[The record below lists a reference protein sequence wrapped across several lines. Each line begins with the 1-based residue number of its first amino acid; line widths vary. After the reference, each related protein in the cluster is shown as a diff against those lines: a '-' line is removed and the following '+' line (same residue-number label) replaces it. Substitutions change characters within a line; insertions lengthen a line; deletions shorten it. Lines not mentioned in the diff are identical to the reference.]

1 MNHAKT
7 ANNNDLTIS
16 SIGTETDI
24 TYTETQQG
32 GNLLSWITSTTV
44 ANESRMAIK
53 AFSDGRPD
61 VACYIIGNYNIDLS
75 LTDNNNRNVLHHLAI
90 LSNNPIALICML
102 NLLEKKSIDS
112 SIINA
117 QDKDG
122 NTPAHYAIINNQHQL
137 VELLEQKGA
146 NLKLKNKSGLY
157 LQQDDDTEEIIE
169 TEPMSKVPIFIA
181 QKIETNDD
189 KNLIKNIED
198 IVSRFVKKEEVKSE
212 LPELSPLVTEVINTD
227 SETFIDKLLDKF
239 NLAKPTSNP
248 NTSIF
253 VKKDQSVEQSK
264 NPEKK
269 EQTNDADTDL
279 FIKRLVQKTKQDGG
293 AKSETPLSGTSDM
306 ARGIKNQA
314 KDLHDRVI
322 EKIKKLLKVDDL
334 TAKAYKASLYSQ
346 IKKLFPELGNYD
358 RAVQMEKM
366 TTLED
371 LNSLDKK
378 NIDEIK
384 KYLENK
390 PEKSDA
396 MSVDSTDVKKVA
408 KKEKKEKKEKTEE
421 TEKPK
426 KTKKVK
432 SESVVS
438 IPEISTLS
446 SLTSSDSIT
455 F

>member
-24 TYTETQQG
+24 TYTETQHG
-32 GNLLSWITSTTV
+32 GNLLSWITSTSVTS
-44 ANESRMAIK
+44 ESRLALK

-61 VACYIIGNYNIDLS
+61 VACYIIGNYDIDLT
-75 LTDNNNRNVLHHLAI
+75 LKDKDNRNVLHHLAI
-90 LSNNPIALICML
+90 LSNNPIGVICMI
-102 NLLEKKSIDS
+102 NLLEKKHIDS

-122 NTPAHYAIINNQHQL
+122 NTPAHYALINNQHQL
-137 VELLEQKGA
+137 VELLEEKGA
-146 NLKLKNKSGLY
+146 DLKLKNKSGLY
-157 LQQDDDTEEIIE
+157 LQEDDDTEEIIE
-169 TEPMSKVPIFIA
+169 TEDNIEPESLTKPIFVVQNI
-181 QKIETNDD
+181 KPVDD
-189 KNLIKNIED
+189 KNLVKNIED
-198 IVSRFVKKEEVKSE
+198 IVSRFVKREEVKSD
-212 LPELSPLVTEVINTD
+212 LPELSPLVTEMINTD
-227 SETFIDKLLDKF
+227 SESFIDRLLDKF
-239 NLAKPTSNP
+239 TLQKPTRD
-248 NTSIF
+248 TSIF
-253 VKKDQSVEQSK
+253 VKKDNIVQQTK
-264 NPEKK
+264 TPEKN
-269 EQTNDADTDL
+269 QQNTDTDTDTDM

-314 KDLHDRVI
+314 RDLHDRVI

-346 IKKLFPELGNYD
+346 VKKLYPELGNYD

-378 NIDEIK
+378 NINEIK

-396 MSVDSTDVKKVA
+396 MSVDSADVKKVA
-408 KKEKKEKKEKTEE
+408 KKEKKEKTEKS
-421 TEKPK
+421 EKPK
-426 KTKKVK
+426 KTKKKVK
-432 SESVVS
+432 SESLIS
-438 IPEISTLS
+438 IS